1 VDIMAFNAN
10 GTPALAAPVR
20 VRVVGGGQMFTDDIV
35 GQLGLGM
42 IFSGSMTFSSDAPV
56 LMFNQERAN
65 DNTGA
70 TVPVHPR

>member
-1 VDIMAFNAN
+1 
-10 GTPALAAPVR
+10 
-20 VRVVGGGQMFTDDIV
+20 
-35 GQLGLGM
+35 
-42 IFSGSMTFSSDAPV
+42 MTFSSDAPV